1 MLIKMRTYI
10 HCTGMIRGQ
19 FYDVNGR
26 RITIFG
32 VHAKRY
38 TIEIISISG
47 IAFYESFP
55 NGALA
60 RKRWA
65 ELKRRR

>member
-1 MLIKMRTYI
+1 MRTYI

-19 FYDVNGR
+19 FYDMSGR

-65 ELKRRR
+65 ELKRKR

>member
-1 MLIKMRTYI
+1 MRKYV

-19 FYDVNGR
+19 FYDVAGR
-26 RITIFG
+26 RITMFG
-32 VHAKRY
+32 VHAKQY

-47 IAFYESFP
+47 TPFYEGFP
-55 NGALA
+55 NGKLA

-65 ELKRRR
+65 ELKRKR

>member
-1 MLIKMRTYI
+1 MRTYV

-19 FYDVNGR
+19 FFDYAGR

-32 VHAKRY
+32 VHAKHY

-47 IAFYESFP
+47 TPFYENFP
-55 NGALA
+55 NGTLA

-65 ELKRRR
+65 ELKRKR

>member
-1 MLIKMRTYI
+1 MRTYI

-19 FYDVNGR
+19 FYDMSGR
-26 RITIFG
+26 RITISG

-60 RKRWA
+60 RKRWR
-65 ELKRRR
+65 ELKRKR

>member
-1 MLIKMRTYI
+1 MRTYV
-10 HCTGMIRGQ
+10 HCAGMIRGQ
-19 FYDVNGR
+19 FFDHAGR

-47 IAFYESFP
+47 TPFYESFP
-55 NGALA
+55 NGTLA

-65 ELKRRR
+65 ELKRKR